1 MPDLTEC
8 VRQYWED
15 DWRDK
20 PWMKKYG
27 YEWIRTRAEL
37 LNICFREWEHC
48 WLYDREELH
57 RRLRDAGFE
66 TIRDCAWRESE
77 IADLAGR
84 ETREESLLICEAVK

>member
-15 DWRDK
+15 DWRDQ
-20 PWMKKYG
+20 PWMKQHG

-57 RRLRDAGFE
+57 RRLHEAGFA
-66 TIRDCAWRESE
+66 TVRDCAGARARCPIWP
-77 IADLAGR
+77 DVKAGLSR
-84 ETREESLLICEAVK
+84 C